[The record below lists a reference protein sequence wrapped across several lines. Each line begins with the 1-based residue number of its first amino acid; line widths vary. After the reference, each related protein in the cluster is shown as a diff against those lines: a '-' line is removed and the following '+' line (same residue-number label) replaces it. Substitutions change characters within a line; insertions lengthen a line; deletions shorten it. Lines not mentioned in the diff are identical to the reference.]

1 MPSSITFISPDAG
14 ALVAPTA
21 TTWVFDIFDDTSPLD
36 PARQATVDVNG
47 VTKLVRVGGVTTFL
61 DAGYTAVISTP
72 APNTERVTLT
82 SVANWADP
90 STILVNVTYTP
101 DGTPGSSISVFRFVT
116 CATFSLVATSPTDGE
131 SIVLPSSSVSYAAA
145 SSAWIYRHEASIN
158 GQPAYGLAYLGFN
171 RPDFE
176 GTFTQPSANFLAL
189 TIDPRRQ
196 FEPGQTV
203 TVDLTYGL
211 TTDGINVSYL
221 TRQFTFFIKERFTPV
236 PKFLY
241 EPTRVDAPFTGYT
254 ASEAI
259 RQALRTAVR
268 PRATAPNTFLLL
280 YNRIERSSLKS
291 HIYVEPLARQTPK
304 LLIEDQ
310 VDVDQVDSALTPVSI
325 LWPVA
330 LEEAKLIG
338 VRAEVVDAI
347 ARVQASQFP
356 QERVAA
362 YCALVFSES
371 VLLP

>member
-1 MPSSITFISPDAG
+1 MTSSVTFISPDAG

-61 DAGYTAVISTP
+61 DAGYTAGISTP

-82 SVANWADP
+82 SVANWTDP
-90 STILVNVTYTP
+90 STILVNVNYTP
-101 DGTPGSSISVFRFVT
+101 DGTPGSSFNVFRFII
-116 CATFSLVATSPTDGE
+116 CATFTLIATSPADGE
-131 SIVLPSSSVSYAAA
+131 NIVLPFSSVSYSA
-145 SSAWIYRHEASIN
+145 SSTALIWNHTAEIN
-158 GQPAYGLAYLGFN
+158 GQTAYASPAFN
-171 RPDFE
+171 KPDFT
-176 GTFTQPSANFLAL
+176 GTLNSAANFLAV

-196 FEPGQTV
+196 FEPGETV
-203 TVDLTYGL
+203 TVNLTYGL
-211 TTDGINVSYL
+211 TTDAIRFTYQ
-221 TRQFTFFIKERFTPV
+221 TRQFTFFVKERYSPV
-236 PKFLY
+236 RRSFYAPS
-241 EPTRVDAPFTGYT
+241 RVDLPFTGYT

-268 PRATAPNTFLLL
+268 PRATSPNTALLL
-280 YNRIERSSLKS
+280 YNRIQRSSLKS
-291 HIYVEPLARQTPK
+291 QIYVEQMAKEAPK

-338 VRAEVVDAI
+338 VRAELVEAI
-347 ARVQASQFP
+347 ARAQASQFP

-362 YCALVFSES
+362 YCALVFGES